1 MNLKFSVLNL
11 LLIITAAATLLA
23 LRFSHLARIEMTQ
36 RHERVVSEMKSE
48 YRALE
53 NEVAAMRQEIGMLT
67 ITDPAQI
74 HAVKVH
80 SSAALQWS
88 YRVYLPEG
96 SDYYFACQINSLP
109 DDRDSL
115 HRSNPPDLN
124 TIATTHRNG
133 IGMGQPAGEYIVTL
147 SIEQK
152 DGEWTYRLNVRNS
165 GKADGGSTGG
175 GRINDADNKWPST
188 SNWTAAG
195 GVTDQVRLSK
205 DRSFLALLDFRAMS
219 ETDTSSAGATQ
230 GVMLWVG
237 TSPQR

>member
-1 MNLKFSVLNL
+1 MKFSILNL
-11 LLIITAAATLLA
+11 LLVITAAAALLA
-23 LRFSHLARIEMTQ
+23 LRFSHLERVELTQ
-36 RHERVVSEMKSE
+36 RHERVISAMKGE
-48 YRALE
+48 LRALE

-74 HAVKVH
+74 HAVKVP

-88 YRVYLPEG
+88 YRVYLPKG

-115 HRSNPPDLN
+115 HRSNPPSIN
-124 TIATTHRNG
+124 TIARTHRNG
-133 IGMGQPAGEYIVTL
+133 IGMGQPPGEYIVTL

-152 DGEWTYRLNVRNS
+152 NSEWTYRLNVRES
-165 GKADGGSTGG
+165 GKAEDGSTGS
-175 GRINDADNKWPST
+175 GRINDANNKWPST
-188 SNWTAAG
+188 SDWVAVG

-230 GVMLWVG
+230 GAMLWVG
-237 TSPQR
+237 TSPRR